1 MRCFR
6 QPLIS
11 VVAVVLNMWYPMVP
25 ELQLVIGFG
34 VVNTI
39 LLAIQTFRMG
49 REVADVL
56 NIYVFR
62 IGKKSRD

>member
-1 MRCFR
+1 
-6 QPLIS
+6 
-11 VVAVVLNMWYPMVP
+11 MWYPVVP

-34 VVNTI
+34 IVNTI